1 MTRFRLLLLVL
12 VQLFISPGLTPRV
25 AEAAVSHCADS
36 RVSVSHA
43 EPAAAVTACAAVRDA
58 LAFMAAHGF
67 ETDLAFLVEVV
78 EEPRVPHTYGSYDR
92 RGIRIEVLSQSA
104 CRRRGGGRL
113 FGLQL
118 DPALYRS
125 IIVHEVAH
133 LVARFNGEDALR
145 DVAGQEYIAFTV
157 QLGTLPEPLLE
168 RVLSRY
174 DQPAF
179 ARETEITAL
188 LHALSPEVFAVKAWR
203 HFRQPGHG
211 AAFYRYLLTR
221 PPVRRPGP

>member
-1 MTRFRLLLLVL
+1 MTRFRLLLVL
-12 VQLFISPGLTPRV
+12 VQLFLSAGLAPRF

-36 RVSVSHA
+36 RVSVIHA
-43 EPAAAVTACAAVRDA
+43 GPPVAEAVCAAVGDA
-58 LAFMAAHGF
+58 LGFMAAHGF

-78 EEPRVPHTYGSYDR
+78 EEPGVPRTFGSYDR
-92 RGIRIEVLSQSA
+92 RGIRIEVLSPAA

-113 FGLQL
+113 FGLEL

-133 LVARFNGEDALR
+133 LVARFNGEDALH

-157 QLGTLPEPLLE
+157 QLGTLPPPLLE
-168 RVLSRY
+168 RVLSRF
-174 DQPAF
+174 DQPPF
-179 ARETEITAL
+179 AREAEITAL
-188 LHALSPEVFAVKAWR
+188 LHALGPEVFAVKAWR

-211 AAFYRYLLTR
+211 DAFYRHLLTR
-221 PPVRRPGP
+221 SPGLRPVP